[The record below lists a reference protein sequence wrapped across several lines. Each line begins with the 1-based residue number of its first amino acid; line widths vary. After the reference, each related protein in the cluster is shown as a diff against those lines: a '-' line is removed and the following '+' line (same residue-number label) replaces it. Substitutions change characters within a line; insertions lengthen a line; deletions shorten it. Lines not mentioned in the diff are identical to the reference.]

1 MLRTI
6 WSKSLRDFRV
16 PILCW
21 GLGLGFL
28 MMIEFAASTPAII
41 SAYASIAPSLRF
53 LGDTVAINTP
63 EGYVTSRLMELF
75 LPLVLC
81 IWPLLV
87 GARLVRGEE
96 ERGTMDV
103 LLAAPLPR
111 VRLLLEKVIALV
123 IALLVIGLLV
133 GLGTAAGEAALK
145 VHVDLGR
152 ALLAALNASLLAFFF
167 ATVALLISQFTLN
180 RGAASG
186 WTAGLMIL
194 AFLLD
199 ATGRTVDGSWVKYLS
214 PFYYYNLNRP
224 LIPSFDDAPLAALL
238 LGSLG
243 LLFLVVSLVLFAR
256 RDSGR
261 AALSFQRT
269 ATNGNHLIERS
280 LKRASR
286 RFSLRAIWMRAIG
299 AQGWMAFWWLLG
311 IVFYTSWVVLL
322 IPSIQKPFQK
332 AFQQTPILAKLFSDT
347 NFLGIVVFTF
357 APILIVTFALTLALG
372 WSADLE
378 NGRLEL
384 QLSTPNARQ
393 RLLLERFG
401 AVFVLALLGPVL
413 TWLSILIGTQIANI
427 TIDQANI
434 LAACVSLLPL
444 ALVIIG
450 LVYALA
456 GRLRYPLVLGLASLY
471 IIAAF
476 LLELLKA
483 LFTLPDWVM
492 TLSIFHEYGNPVVNG
507 MNWPAFLG
515 MCGVALALLVVGTVQ
530 FRLADVERG

>member
-6 WSKSLRDFRV
+6 WSKSLRDYRIPV
-16 PILCW
+16 LCW

-28 MMIEFAASTPAII
+28 MLIEFAASTPAIV

-75 LPLVLC
+75 LPLAMC

-96 ERGTMDV
+96 ERGIMDV
-103 LLAAPLPR
+103 LLASPLSR
-111 VRLLLEKVIALV
+111 ARLLLEKVVALV
-123 IALLVIGLLV
+123 VALLVIGVLI

-145 VHVDLGR
+145 IHADLGR

-167 ATVALLISQFTLN
+167 AAVALLISQFTQN
-180 RGAASG
+180 RGAAAG
-186 WTAGLMIL
+186 WSAGLMIL

-199 ATGRTVDGSWVKYLS
+199 ATGRTVDGTWAKYLS

-224 LIPSFDDAPLAALL
+224 LIPGFDDAPLAALL
-238 LGSLG
+238 LGG
-243 LLFLVVSLVLFAR
+243 LSILFLVVSLALFAQ

-261 AALSFQRT
+261 AAFALQRSQ
-269 ATNGNHLIERS
+269 ANGNHLVERS

-286 RFSLRAIWMRAIG
+286 RISLRAIWVRALG
-299 AQGWMAFWWLLG
+299 AQSWMAFWWLIG
-311 IVFYTSWVVLL
+311 IVFYTSWIVLL

-332 AFQQTPILAKLFSDT
+332 AFQETPLFAKLFSDT

-357 APILIVTFALTLALG
+357 SPILIVAFALTLALS
-372 WSADLE
+372 WSSDLE

-401 AVFVLALLGPVL
+401 SVFLLALLGPVL
-413 TWLSILIGTQIANI
+413 TWLSVVVGAQIANLN
-427 TIDQANI
+427 IDQNNVM
-434 LAACVSLLPL
+434 AACVSLLPL
-444 ALVIIG
+444 ALVIIA
-450 LVYALA
+450 LIYALA

-492 TLSIFHEYGNPVVNG
+492 ALSIFHEYGNPVVNG

-515 MCGVALALLVVGTVQ
+515 MCAVALALLVIGTIQ